1 MKYIK
6 LLRIKDWIKNLFI
19 FIPPF
24 FAGVFNDT
32 TMYFPLLMGFLAFSF
47 VASGIYIFNDYRDIE
62 DDKIHP
68 RKKLRQIASGKVSL
82 GFAFT
87 LMVVLLVGG
96 LTIRLVI
103 DKYLFVVLCIYMV
116 LNISYSLGL
125 KNISMLDGL
134 ILSSGFVIRIIAG
147 GIISQVMISDWLV
160 IMVFLLAL
168 FLALAKRRDDLLIY
182 IDSNQVTRK
191 SIGGYNL
198 EFLSAM
204 LAILSSV
211 IIVAYIMYT
220 ISPNITERLQNEYV
234 YATIIYVIAG
244 IMRYLQIVFIQKKSG
259 SPTSI
264 LFSDKFIIIT
274 LLGWITHNFIIIYST
289 YF

>member
-68 RKKLRQIASGKVSL
+68 RKKLRPIASGKVSL

-96 LTIRLVI
+96 LTIGLVI

-125 KNISMLDGL
+125 KNISILDVL